1 MLNLAY
7 QIGEL
12 MMYVY
17 VVNEEKEKRQ
27 KFENIREMTSIYFKK
42 MLRIYLFNF
51 IVIVSFI
58 NNLLYNIE
66 FYQWIIINS

>member
-17 VVNEEKEKRQ
+17 VVNEGKEKRQ

>member
-1 MLNLAY
+1 MLNLVY

-17 VVNEEKEKRQ
+17 VVNEGKEKRQ
-27 KFENIREMTSIYFKK
+27 KFENICEVTRIYFKK

-58 NNLLYNIE
+58 NNLLYDIE

>member
-1 MLNLAY
+1 MLNLTY

-17 VVNEEKEKRQ
+17 VVNEGKEKRQ
-27 KFENIREMTSIYFKK
+27 KFENICEVTSIYFKK
-42 MLRIYLFNF
+42 MLRIYLCNF

-58 NNLLYNIE
+58 NNLLYDIE

>member
-17 VVNEEKEKRQ
+17 VVNEGKEKRQ
-27 KFENIREMTSIYFKK
+27 KFENICEVTSIYFK
-42 MLRIYLFNF
+42 
-51 IVIVSFI
+51 
-58 NNLLYNIE
+58 
-66 FYQWIIINS
+66 

>member
-17 VVNEEKEKRQ
+17 VVNEGKEKRQ

-51 IVIVSFI
+51 IVIVSFM